1 MVEQL
6 DIEESRHEAV
16 EKMTAPATRQPGEG
30 SSFSIRSSATGNLDG
45 AAVSSRLSAGRIPW
59 M

>member
-6 DIEESRHEAV
+6 DIEESRPEAV
-16 EKMTAPATRQPGEG
+16 EKMTAPATRQPGDG

-45 AAVSSRLSAGRIPW
+45 AAVSSRLSARRIPC